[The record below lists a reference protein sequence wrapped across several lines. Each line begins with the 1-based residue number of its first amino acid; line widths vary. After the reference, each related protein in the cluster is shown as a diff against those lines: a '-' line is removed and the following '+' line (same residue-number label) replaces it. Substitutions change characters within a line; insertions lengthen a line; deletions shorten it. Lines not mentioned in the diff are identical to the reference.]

1 MRDQQLKEFSE
12 EVKRGFVEALGHK
25 SSFLT
30 PKNKINKK
38 VMKIKDLKVGQ
49 VFQLEGLDVNG
60 NTVYADCTLRSNTN
74 DKYIVESDGITII
87 YDGENEVKKV
97 Y

>member
-1 MRDQQLKEFSE
+1 MKSVILKFGYPGE
-12 EVKRGFVEALGHK
+12 
-25 SSFLT
+25 SSYIYGV
-30 PKNKINKK
+30 NKINKK

-74 DKYIVESDGITII
+74 NKYIVESDGISII
-87 YDGENEVKKV
+87 YDGEDIVKKV
-97 Y
+97 YK